1 MSSVLDQATKHFEAK
16 LGEMQS
22 VGVPE
27 WATTV
32 YFRPVTLDEQGVIF
46 GLQNEGK
53 TADAV
58 AMTIILRARNEDG
71 SRMFRK
77 ADKFEIMHKV
87 DPDVITK
94 IINAMSEVDLVD
106 EDEEELAKNSETT
119 ATSGLHSI

>member
-1 MSSVLDQATKHFEAK
+1 MSVLDQATKHFEAK

-22 VGVPE
+22 FKVPE
-27 WATTV
+27 WGTTV

-46 GLQNEGK
+46 GLQNQGK
-53 TADAV
+53 SADAV

-71 SRMFRK
+71 TRMFKK

-87 DPDVITK
+87 VPDVITK
-94 IINAMSEVDLVD
+94 IINAMGEVDLID

>member
-1 MSSVLDQATKHFEAK
+1 M
-16 LGEMQS
+16 
-22 VGVPE
+22 
-27 WATTV
+27 
-32 YFRPVTLDEQGVIF
+32 TLDEQGVIF

-53 TADAV
+53 SADAV

-71 SRMFRK
+71 TRMFKK

-94 IINAMSEVDLVD
+94 IINAMGEVDLID

>member
-1 MSSVLDQATKHFEAK
+1 MSVLDQATKHFEAK

-22 VGVPE
+22 VKVPE
-27 WATTV
+27 WGTTV

-46 GLQNEGK
+46 GLQNDGK
-53 TADAV
+53 SADAV

-71 SRMFRK
+71 TRMFKK

-94 IINAMSEVDLVD
+94 IINAMGEVDLID